1 MLKHC
6 KHPHSQPGPH
16 WLKQPAFT
24 RSPRSGKLRIGK
36 PTASSNRSASGPA
49 TYMRTS
55 HFTSREGKPR
65 GHDMKP
71 GKGNHEDTTHETQGP
86 RGRDTRAPT
95 LLEFPH
101 FFQHVPT
108 EPSSD
113 LFWAARP
120 PHDYFSWPSD
130 SNPCC
135 PGPTSPSLWLRTPVY
150 QRGQA
155 VRGRA
160 TARVM
165 AARAGRTCSLS
176 VHKSLPQ
183 HRSLTSFTGM
193 GSLAA
198 LNTFQIRA
206 CSNHG

>member
-1 MLKHC
+1 MEEGAPLD
-6 KHPHSQPGPH
+6 PS
-16 WLKQPAFT
+16 
-24 RSPRSGKLRIGK
+24 SGGT
-36 PTASSNRSASGPA
+36 PTASLCLGEALLVRRLVVPVLNKLLQLPLHPLAGAWRVRS
-49 TYMRTS
+49 
-55 HFTSREGKPR
+55 
-65 GHDMKP
+65 
-71 GKGNHEDTTHETQGP
+71 
-86 RGRDTRAPT
+86 RAPS
-95 LLEFPH
+95 L
-101 FFQHVPT
+101 FQHVPT
-108 EPSSD
+108 D
-113 LFWAARP
+113 KFRP
-120 PHDYFSWPSD
+120 ILGSPPATHDYFSWPSD